1 MYSDLEQKL
10 RGQEQVSNLKNKQ
23 LHDIEIEL
31 H

>member
-10 RGQEQVSNLKNKQ
+10 RGQEHVSNLKNKQ